1 MKFRGVFRWWAN
13 DDLSYTVNETSELRW
28 DYGDPQLGTCQETID
43 GGNHFRYWVQNGKEA
58 DSKAVFMA
66 ASYEK
71 PLAEQHDIIDNGY
84 NLGRDWLVGNATN
97 SFIPTSNLTNAS
109 TYEGTTGYE
118 GYTYQTSVKYVS
130 GLLPNTSDGI
140 NHFQSM
146 STNAADGLVAV
157 LTVRITQAPQQATSS
172 SA

>member
-1 MKFRGVFRWWAN
+1 M
-13 DDLSYTVNETSELRW
+13 
-28 DYGDPQLGTCQETID
+28 
-43 GGNHFRYWVQNGKEA
+43 
-58 DSKAVFMA
+58 AV
-66 ASYEK
+66 SYEK
-71 PLAEQHDIIDNGY
+71 SLAEQHDIIDNGY

-97 SFIPTSNLTNAS
+97 SEIPTANLTNAS
-109 TYEGTTGYE
+109 TFQGSTGYE
-118 GYTYQTSVKYVS
+118 GYSYQTTVQYVS

-146 STNAADGLVAV
+146 SSNAADGLVAV